1 MATETEQLIVLLE
14 GRIAGFEKAMK
25 QAEGK
30 GVATYQ
36 KLQDGSYK
44 ATTAIEKRMEETAR
58 AMGRSLESIF
68 GANKEWANRGAMNA
82 EFKAFMQSKAA
93 VDQLRASIDPLFAA
107 SKRYEAAVI
116 ELDQALARGVLTE
129 KEHAAALEQVGAAM
143 LSTGDRVTTHTG
155 ALGALGNMSNA
166 TKAKIQGVGF
176 QVQDFAVQV
185 AGGTSATT
193 AMAQQLPQLL
203 GNFGLVG
210 IAVGTLASVGLPLL
224 GAAFGSAGDKSADF
238 GGALS
243 ALENSVQA
251 VNDAAARYTAEGLAA
266 LIEKYGEVDQSI
278 LTLIEHQRQFA
289 TDRAEADAVAA
300 VSALAAQ
307 YSALAIN
314 LDAVGMAAKG
324 PTIAIYNMSKEL
336 GLTTDQA
343 RALVKAMQD
352 AANATTFE
360 DRAAALSIVAGLLQE
375 SSSKA
380 SDLTEKVIQGEAAMR
395 QLAAAAPKASWLGA
409 ALSGAQELVSKLW
422 EGVRAKAALAG
433 PSEGMT
439 TGTPLFEQ
447 GYNGI
452 GLPAGA
458 LLPEGKKGGTGS
470 AGGGGGGGSAKID
483 ALLADLQT
491 EREIVAAWYA
501 ESLTTLNSATE
512 AQLAAVGGKHEALER
527 LEREHQERL
536 RGIRDEASGGAL
548 ANAET
553 FFGAMATLTA
563 AGGAKLAK
571 VARATAAAE
580 ALINTYRAQ
589 AQVLADPKLGFW
601 QKLPAMAAIGAAGMK
616 LVSALGGGGGGSAK
630 ATTGAASTSTT
641 STSGEQAADPLL
653 VTLKGLD
660 PKAIYSG
667 QAMIDLFT
675 ALQKEAGRRG
685 MQMGFT
691 A

>member
-1 MATETEQLIVLLE
+1 L
-14 GRIAGFEKAMK
+14 
-25 QAEGK
+25 
-30 GVATYQ
+30 
-36 KLQDGSYK
+36 GS
-44 ATTAIEKRMEETAR
+44 
-58 AMGRSLESIF
+58 
-68 GANKEWANRGAMNA
+68 
-82 EFKAFMQSKAA
+82 
-93 VDQLRASIDPLFAA
+93 
-107 SKRYEAAVI
+107 
-116 ELDQALARGVLTE
+116 
-129 KEHAAALEQVGAAM
+129 
-143 LSTGDRVTTHTG
+143 
-155 ALGALGNMSNA
+155 
-166 TKAKIQGVGF
+166 
-176 QVQDFAVQV
+176 
-185 AGGTSATT
+185 
-193 AMAQQLPQLL
+193 
-203 GNFGLVG
+203 
-210 IAVGTLASVGLPLL
+210 
-224 GAAFGSAGDKSADF
+224 
-238 GGALS
+238 
-243 ALENSVQA
+243 
-251 VNDAAARYTAEGLAA
+251 
-266 LIEKYGEVDQSI
+266 
-278 LTLIEHQRQFA
+278 
-289 TDRAEADAVAA
+289 
-300 VSALAAQ
+300 
-307 YSALAIN
+307 
-314 LDAVGMAAKG
+314 
-324 PTIAIYNMSKEL
+324 EL
-336 GLTTDQA
+336 GLTVSTA
-343 RALVKAMQD
+343 RSLVKAMQD

-360 DRAAALSIVAGLLQE
+360 DRAAALSIVASLMQQ
-375 SSSKA
+375 SSARA
-380 SDLTEKVIQGEAAMR
+380 SDLTKAVIDGEAAMR

-470 AGGGGGGGSAKID
+470 AGGGGGGGGSAKID

-491 EREIVAAWYA
+491 EREIVSAWYA

-601 QKLPAMAAIGAAGMK
+601 QKLPAMAAIGAAGLK
-616 LVSALGGGGGGSAK
+616 LVSALGGSGGGSAK
-630 ATTGAASTSTT
+630 AATGGASTSTA

-667 QAMIDLFT
+667 QAIIDLAT
-675 ALQKEAGRRG
+675 ALQKEFGRRG
-685 MQMGFT
+685 LQMGFT